1 MKLPD
6 WQETGSDTI
15 QGGNWRMVLLTDKAV
30 LRTEYFT
37 ILLNSEARD
46 PYGIVIGTTS
56 GL

>member
-1 MKLPD
+1 
-6 WQETGSDTI
+6 
-15 QGGNWRMVLLTDKAV
+15 MVLLTDKAV